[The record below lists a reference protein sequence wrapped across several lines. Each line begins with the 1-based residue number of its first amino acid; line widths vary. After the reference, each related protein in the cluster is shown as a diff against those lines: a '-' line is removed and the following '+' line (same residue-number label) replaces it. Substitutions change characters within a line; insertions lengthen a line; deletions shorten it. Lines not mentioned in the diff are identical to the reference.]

1 MKREVIQGKKKRS
14 NTGRTSIICMALFLM
29 MVLSVQ
35 MFRLYQKDQQYVQQI
50 EALNQQVQEQE
61 EKKAELMEYEKYIN
75 TPEYVESTAQEKL
88 GLVHENE
95 IIFREKK

>member
-61 EKKAELMEYEKYIN
+61 EKKAELMEYEGYIN